1 MSDEKK
7 DIGAMWIR
15 QSSKG
20 LEYMTGSVTIEG
32 KLHEVVAFRNDKGGN
47 EKRPDWKIY
56 PATPRDASAGIRKAT
71 NGETDV
77 PF

>member
-20 LEYMTGSVTIEG
+20 LEYMTGNITIDG

-47 EKRPDWKIY
+47 DKRPDWKIY
-56 PATPRDASAGIRKAT
+56 PATPREQK
-71 NGETDV
+71 ETV

>member
-20 LEYMTGSVTIEG
+20 LEYMTGNITIDG
-32 KLHEVVAFRNDKGGN
+32 KLHEVVVFRNNKDGN

-56 PATPRDASAGIRKAT
+56 PATPREKEA
-71 NGETDV
+71 V

>member
-20 LEYMTGSVTIEG
+20 LEYMTGNITIDG
-32 KLHEVVAFRNDKGGN
+32 KLHEVVVFRNNKDGN

-56 PATPRDASAGIRKAT
+56 PATPREQK
-71 NGETDV
+71 ETV